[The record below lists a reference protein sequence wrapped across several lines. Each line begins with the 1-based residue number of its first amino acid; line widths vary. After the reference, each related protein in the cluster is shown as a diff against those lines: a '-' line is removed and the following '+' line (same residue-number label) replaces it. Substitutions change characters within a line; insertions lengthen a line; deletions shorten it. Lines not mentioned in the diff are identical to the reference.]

1 VYSHSKSLAVNLQNF
16 FGELRRRNVYKIAI
30 AYAVVGWLLIQ
41 IASTVLPTFH
51 APEWVLQSFV
61 VIVAL
66 GFPIALIVAWAFEMT
81 PEGMKRTENVSPNEY
96 IPQWSARKFA
106 ALIVTIALLATGL
119 LMFQL
124 VRSKST
130 PAQITAAATLS
141 QKSIA
146 VLPLLNESGDPGDEY
161 FSDGLS
167 EELIAALAQIRELKV
182 IGRSSSFRFKD
193 KKEESKT
200 IGEKLGVST
209 LLEGTVRKQGNAVRI
224 VAELVNAADG
234 SELWSRTF
242 DRELKDIFAVQAE
255 IAKAVAASLELTLLG
270 TEDKSAKKASTENV
284 EAHNAYLQGH
294 FYFERR
300 NLEDY
305 RKSVGFFDQAT
316 RLDAGYALAYAE
328 RSEAWTWIADQ
339 SREKQKE
346 AWAAAGRDAEKAVA
360 IDPHLA
366 EAHAALGWVRFFAE
380 WKFDEGLAELKRAKQ
395 LSPGNP
401 TANDLLARVVVYLC
415 QVQEAEKL
423 ARQAIEFD
431 PLAYSPRNNLAR
443 ILFVEGKL
451 DEAEASARKAAELQ
465 PTAASS
471 HRWQVF
477 VAIHRGDG
485 EAALREAQSEPNE
498 GYRHF
503 ELALAHYARGDHPA
517 ADAALAELIA
527 KDRNFEAYQIA
538 EVYAWRGETDKAF
551 EWLQVSFDNHDTGML
566 SLLIDPLMRS
576 LHHDARYNGL
586 LAKIGL
592 PTPPAQP

>member
-1 VYSHSKSLAVNLQNF
+1 MNPKDF
-16 FGELRRRNVYKIAI
+16 FGELKRRNVYKVAV
-30 AYAVVGWLLIQ
+30 AYGVVSWLLIQ
-41 IASTVLPTFH
+41 AASILFPTFE
-51 APEWVLQSFV
+51 APSWVMKIFV
-61 VIVAL
+61 AIVAL
-66 GFPIALIVAWAFEMT
+66 GFPIALILAWAFEMT
-81 PEGMKRTENVSPNEY
+81 PQGMKRTENIGPNES
-96 IPQWSARKFA
+96 IPQWSVRKFA
-106 ALIVTIALLATGL
+106 ALIVAIALLATGL

-124 VRSKST
+124 VRRKST
-130 PAQITAAATLS
+130 PPAQVAAAATPAP
-141 QKSIA
+141 KSIA

-182 IGRSSSFRFKD
+182 IGRSSSFRFKGQ
-193 KKEESKT
+193 KEESKT

-224 VAELVNAADG
+224 VAELVKAADG

-242 DRELKDIFAVQAE
+242 NRELKDIFAVQAE

-270 TEDKSAKKASTENV
+270 TDDRSMKNAATKSV

-305 RKSVGFFDQAT
+305 RKSVTFFDQAT
-316 RLDAGYALAYAE
+316 RFDPDYALAYAE

-339 SREKQKE
+339 SSEKQKE
-346 AWAAAGRDAEKAVA
+346 AWATAAKDAEKAVA

-380 WKFDEGLAELKRAKQ
+380 WKFAEGLAELRRAKQ

-401 TANDLLARVVVYLC
+401 TANDLLARVVAYLG
-415 QVQEAEKL
+415 QIQEAEKL
-423 ARQAIEFD
+423 ARQAIELD
-431 PLAYSPRNNLAR
+431 PLTYQARNNLAR
-443 ILFVEGKL
+443 VLFAEGKL
-451 DEAEASARKAAELQ
+451 NEAEASARKAAELQ

-471 HRWQVF
+471 HRLQVF
-477 VAIHRGDG
+477 VAIQRGDG
-485 EAALREAQSEPNE
+485 EAALREAKLEPNE

-503 ELALAHYARGDHPA
+503 ELALAHYARGDRPA

-527 KDRNFEAYQIA
+527 RDRDIEAYQIA

-551 EWLQVSFDNHDTGML
+551 EWLQVAFDQHDTGIL
-566 SLLIDPLMRS
+566 SLLIDPLIRG
-576 LHHDARYNGL
+576 LRHDPRYNAML
-586 LAKIGL
+586 RKVGL
-592 PTPPAQP
+592 PVLL